1 MTSSQSNY
9 CKPIFTKESK
19 LEVVDSRHPI
29 VEHLFTYVPND
40 IHFTETQRAMILT
53 GPNMGGKSSYVR
65 QIALISIMGQIGSYV
80 PATSATLGILD
91 AVYTRMGASDNMMRG
106 ESTFMVE
113 LHETSNIMKHA
124 TDKSLVILDEL
135 GRGTSTHDGQAIA
148 YAALDYFITQI
159 RSMTLF
165 VTHYPCIGKLETE
178 YPGKVRNCYM
188 SYIEEDL
195 SNIVFLYKLVN
206 GIAQDSYG

>member
-1 MTSSQSNY
+1 M
-9 CKPIFTKESK
+9 KPAFTNESK
-19 LEVVDSRHPI
+19 IDVIDSRHPI
-29 VEHLFTYVPND
+29 IEQSSTYVPND
-40 IHFTETQRAMILT
+40 IQFTDTQRAMILT
-53 GPNMGGKSSYVR
+53 GPNMGGKSSYIR

-80 PATSATLGILD
+80 PAASATLGILD

-113 LHETSNIMKHA
+113 LHETSDIMKQA
-124 TDKSLVILDEL
+124 TSKSLVILDEL

-148 YAALDYFITQI
+148 FAVLDHFIKETQSI
-159 RSMTLF
+159 TLF
-165 VTHYPCIGKLETE
+165 VTHYPCIGKLEIK

-188 SYIEEDL
+188 SYIEEQDI

-206 GIAQDSYG
+206 GIATDSYG